1 VGSQL
6 PNSSTTGTEKDKDN
20 RSTDKSHNK
29 ILEKRLKDFHL
40 IYGLSKS
47 EKARPSSI
55 AKIARIRRQRQKKDK
70 KVRIAFILIIIPY
83 SVGKSRLN
91 YNFNHFVSRTLAA
104 RKNLDH

>member
-1 VGSQL
+1 MGSQL

-29 ILEKRLKDFHL
+29 ILELEKRLKDFHL

-55 AKIARIRRQRQKKDK
+55 AKIARIRRQRKTKDK
-70 KVRIAFILIIIPY
+70 KVRIAFIQSSYLIQWE
-83 SVGKSRLN
+83 N
-91 YNFNHFVSRTLAA
+91 Q
-104 RKNLDH
+104 D